1 MNSGLLNQV
10 IILFLLMSVGIY
22 AKKKN
27 YINKT
32 VNKGLSEILLNITFP
47 LLIISSL
54 NIEFS
59 KELLG
64 TSIHLFIYG
73 VIITVV
79 LIIVC
84 KLIYLKV
91 PARRQTVLK
100 FSSVFSN
107 CSFMGFP
114 ILVQQLGSNGN
125 FYGSIFTISFNL
137 FVFTYGVMIFTGE
150 KDIKGLKKAILN
162 PNIIAIFIGL
172 ILFAFS
178 IKLPYAISK
187 SISLVGAMTTPLSMI
202 ILGVLIAEMKVKEVF
217 SEQAVYFAAIVRLLI
232 APLLTILILRI
243 LGADDIIVKV
253 LVIAEAM
260 PAAASTAVFAE
271 KYNGDDG
278 LASKCVFITTAL
290 SLLTIPFIISLI

>member
-22 AKKKN
+22 ARKKN
-27 YINKT
+27 YINKK

-59 KELLG
+59 KEMLN
-64 TSIHLFIYG
+64 TATHLFIYG
-73 VIITVV
+73 VILTLV
-79 LIIVC
+79 LIIVS
-84 KLIYLKV
+84 KLIYLKMTK
-91 PARRQTVLK
+91 RQQAVLK

-114 ILVQQLGSNGN
+114 ILIQQLGSTGS
-125 FYGSIFTISFNL
+125 FYGSVFTIVFNL
-137 FVFTYGVMIFTGE
+137 FAFTYGVMLFTGE
-150 KDIKGLKKAILN
+150 KDIKGFKKSILN

-172 ILFAFS
+172 IIFIFS
-178 IKLPYAISK
+178 IKLPYPISK
-187 SISLVGAMTTPLSMI
+187 SISLVGSMTTPLSML
-202 ILGVLIAEMKVKEVF
+202 ILGALIAEMKVKEVF
-217 SEQAVYFAAIVRLLI
+217 SDQAVYFAAIVRLII
-232 APLLTILILRI
+232 APLISILILKS
-243 LGADDIIVKV
+243 LGASDIIIKV

-260 PAAASTAVFAE
+260 PTAANTAVFAE